1 MMYVFLF
8 MYYVKLHSLYLKILK
23 KSTIKLKVSHE
34 VSTVD
39 MARSSS
45 HSSCCAAVWCRW
57 QWYHVNS
64 GGNVVLAV
72 GCWPASR
79 GLVLLIDV
87 IKINKFPVWV
97 SNSTLNSMYKLSCRL
112 SIVPVMRNM

>member
-1 MMYVFLF
+1 

-23 KSTIKLKVSHE
+23 ESTIKLKVSHE

-64 GGNVVLAV
+64 GGNVVLAS
-72 GCWPASR
+72 P